1 MEQSV
6 SMAGDDVFGRFSVSL
21 LKIDNKWFW
30 QGVCE
35 GKVDERTDEYANRR
49 TGARANLTVN
59 VVNLPLTSVTSH
71 RRESYNRR

>member
-49 TGARANLTVN
+49 TGE
-59 VVNLPLTSVTSH
+59 SH
-71 RRESYNRR
+71 SERSEPTLNERNES